1 MEGQHVASLPA
12 ATAYPFT
19 AQSRRWAS
27 QEPPGLHRLLRCWSH
42 LPDPRRSRQSALVLL
57 ANHQRSDD
65 ARGPRGDLGEGEGAV
80 SEELG
85 RLEGLGEAGRGSL
98 TSLSPLAALPNWR
111 RFFVNL
117 LRGVAPF
124 RRGRYRCWSSICGRR
139 GGLGNYFFAAVLG
152 DALAQSQEAKRCCVL
167 SLKS

>member
-1 MEGQHVASLPA
+1 MILPLKLRPTGLGSGIDKDRPDYSVYSVEWESVASTRPA
-12 ATAYPFT
+12 AVAD
-19 AQSRRWAS
+19 
-27 QEPPGLHRLLRCWSH
+27 CK
-42 LPDPRRSRQSALVLL
+42 
-57 ANHQRSDD
+57 RSDD
-65 ARGPRGDLGEGEGAV
+65 ASRSRGDPRRGQGAV

-85 RLEGLGEAGRGSL
+85 RLEGVGEAGRGSL

-152 DALAQSQEAKRCCVL
+152 DASAQSQEAKRCGAL
-167 SLKS
+167 RLKS